1 MESHKT
7 ATDDITGADGRAE
20 IRVTMEIDGRQ
31 LVYTAAD
38 LDSISFSSYG
48 RL

>member
-1 MESHKT
+1 MQSHET
-7 ATDDITGADGRAE
+7 SSDDVAGVDGRAE

-38 LDSISFSSYG
+38 LDSISFSPVDQ
-48 RL
+48 